1 MKFTHSLAFN
11 AVPEWKDGY
20 INYKKLT
27 SLAYDAERHAA
38 AAAAASAE
46 GDERSAR
53 LSLAA
58 ASDAEAAFKRTLE
71 SERHKCLDFFA
82 EKVRDRHHRSVDGG
96 REREDGEKKNST
108 LPFSLTTLSTQLNST
123 TTPHSNR
130 QEAELIASTRLLE
143 ERLAALESMTDT
155 PPAHLLNPSLS
166 APLPPLT
173 TAAATAATAG
183 LPPPPPRSPRSPGAA
198 AAIGG
203 GNNSSSAGS
212 IDAAAAAAEEQQ
224 QPLSP
229 IAALRAQ
236 QQQRNPSAAFD
247 PLRSPLLARRSLT
260 LNLSAAEQG
269 ASGSGG
275 AALAHSSSLFHTSPS
290 GPAGGGGD
298 IGGYST
304 SAMAL
309 TRRARALL
317 RLRLRSG
324 EAKAEVSDLRLE
336 AEELFVAL
344 AGLVAFV
351 DINKTGFR
359 KALKKHDK
367 VAVVDG
373 VPGLEVRPLSSSETA
388 ETIARAFDER
398 CRTSA
403 LEEAMEAVVLS
414 YAVLATGGE
423 LGAAAAELR
432 GRLRDRLV
440 IERGTV
446 WQEMVSRERRTA
458 AARVVGGGGG
468 GGERGVGGV
477 GIGGPGGGLR
487 RSSLDLG
494 RGGGGEAANAALHA
508 GGGSGHG
515 GQAARKLLLG
525 PAAASAASGA
535 APSSRSAAASA
546 ACFGSTTALAVAAAS
561 ALFFALLASPLFPH
575 APEKRNCLA
584 LLAFV
589 SVLWTTEAI
598 PLYATSMLVPAL
610 VIGLRVMVSPLP
622 DPETGHRRR
631 LLPKEAAPLVFS
643 AMMSQVI
650 MLLLGKFFSSFFP
663 CFFPSFPSFLF
674 FSFLGDLFFAGR
686 HQRCAAEEKK
696 RKKTFLQQQKNST
709 KKTTH
714 RRVCDGGGALETLRR
729 QMGRLGRPRPP
740 RPVPRLPPSRL
751 HGRRGL
757 PVDVDLQRGRAGA
770 RLLAAG
776 PRPAH
781 AAPARLEPQRR
792 PHEPRSGPR
801 GRPGVELGRDDEPD
815 LVAAERVRD
824 REDGARCGGGCRQGR
839 GRRRGPWL
847 ARVVCGGAARGR
859 LRRRG
864 VLGRAAAG
872 VPRREERVCAV
883 AGEAGGGPRAAVHG
897 GAGGFLGG
905 LGRGKEKEERR
916 RKRRRR
922 EEKQK
927 RHFFFSQTSHFFL
940 FYPLPFNKK
949 KTQTRSTSS
958 PSAPPPSPSG
968 APTPASSTSSAAWA
982 SPPRC
987 RSWPFSARACSPRT
1001 TSTRCSGRW

>member
-58 ASDAEAAFKRTLE
+58 AADAESAFKRTLE

-82 EKVRDRHHRSVDGG
+82 EKVEEPRSVFFFRSFRSFVSFVRSSKPSLDHAT
-96 REREDGEKKNST
+96 NSP
-108 LPFSLTTLSTQLNST
+108 LNPLNQPPTQK
-123 TTPHSNR
+123 

-155 PPAHLLNPSLS
+155 PPAHLLNSSFS
-166 APLPPLT
+166 APPPLT
-173 TAAATAATAG
+173 TAAATAATAAQQQ
-183 LPPPPPRSPRSPGAA
+183 PPRSPRSPGGNNAGADGSNNSGSSGSINAA
-198 AAIGG
+198 EGG
-203 GNNSSSAGS
+203 GG
-212 IDAAAAAAEEQQ
+212 DQQQ
-224 QPLSP
+224 QPQEPQSP
-229 IAALRAQ
+229 IAALR
-236 QQQRNPSAAFD
+236 QQRPAAAFD
-247 PLRSPLLARRSLT
+247 PLRSPLLARRSI
-260 LNLSAAEQG
+260 NAAEQG
-269 ASGSGG
+269 VGGAG
-275 AALAHSSSLFHTSPS
+275 AALAQTSSLFLHTSPTGPGLGGEGS
-290 GPAGGGGD
+290 GA
-298 IGGYST
+298 YST

-344 AGLVAFV
+344 AGLVSFV

-373 VPGLEVRPLSSSETA
+373 VPGLEVRPLAGTETA
-388 ETIARAFDER
+388 ETISRAFDER

-423 LGAAAAELR
+423 LGASAAELR

-446 WQEMVSRERRTA
+446 WQEMVTRERRTA
-458 AARVVGGGGG
+458 AARVVGGGGERSTSG
-468 GGERGVGGV
+468 GIGLGGISSM
-477 GIGGPGGGLR
+477 GIGG
-487 RSSLDLG
+487 
-494 RGGGGEAANAALHA
+494 GGGGAGNYRRASLDFGRSETGGAGAGGLA

-525 PAAASAASGA
+525 PAAASAAGTG
-535 APSSRSAAASA
+535 ASA
-546 ACFGSTTALAVAAAS
+546 STSRAGLTCFGSTTALAIAAAVS
-561 ALFFALLASPLFPH
+561 VFFALLASPLFPH

-589 SVLWTTEAI
+589 SALWTTEAI

-650 MLLLGKFFSSFFP
+650 MLLLGKKKNLLFLKVLSFFHFHFFFFFSKNKTRSLLFHP
-663 CFFPSFPSFLF
+663 SPSFPSPPPPPPPPPPQKQPSPRRLR
-674 FSFLGDLFFAGR
+674 DGR
-686 HQRCAAEEKK
+686 
-696 RKKTFLQQQKNST
+696 
-709 KKTTH
+709 
-714 RRVCDGGGALETLRR
+714 GPLEALRR
-729 QMGRLGRPRPP
+729 QVGGLCRPRSP
-740 RPVPRLPPSRL
+740 RTIPRFPFTGLD
-751 HGRRGL
+751 GRRRF
-757 PVDVDLQRGRAGA
+757 PVDVDLQRRRPRAG
-770 RLLAAG
+770 LLAA
-776 PRPAH
+776 RARAAH
-781 AAPARLEPQRR
+781 AAAAGVQQERR
-792 PHEPRSGPR
+792 PHEQGAGAGSGL
-801 GRPGVELGRDDEPD
+801 GFQLGRHDLPD
-815 LVAAERVRD
+815 LFPSERVRD
-824 REDGARCGGGCRQGR
+824 RADGAR
-839 GRRRGPWL
+839 RRR
-847 ARVVCGGAARGR
+847 
-859 LRRRG
+859 
-864 VLGRAAAG
+864 
-872 VPRREERVCAV
+872 
-883 AGEAGGGPRAAVHG
+883 
-897 GAGGFLGG
+897 
-905 LGRGKEKEERR
+905 
-916 RKRRRR
+916 
-922 EEKQK
+922 
-927 RHFFFSQTSHFFL
+927 
-940 FYPLPFNKK
+940 
-949 KTQTRSTSS
+949 
-958 PSAPPPSPSG
+958 
-968 APTPASSTSSAAWA
+968 
-982 SPPRC
+982 
-987 RSWPFSARACSPRT
+987 
-1001 TSTRCSGRW
+1001 